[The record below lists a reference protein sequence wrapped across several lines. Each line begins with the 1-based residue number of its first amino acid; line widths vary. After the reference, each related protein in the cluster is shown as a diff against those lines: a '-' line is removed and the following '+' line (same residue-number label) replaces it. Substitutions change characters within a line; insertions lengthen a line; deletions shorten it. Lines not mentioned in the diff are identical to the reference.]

1 MSEQEQNKDNEYL
14 LKLIERY
21 DFIESI
27 IITDFDGS
35 LMISAFKKDSE
46 ETDEDKRKMRS
57 ALAYDFFVSINQISK
72 TEKWKTKAITTF
84 FDEHI
89 IYQRKLN
96 KVAICH
102 IICNQNEYCHE
113 ILNTISDEICKK
125 FEPIVSKLEEI
136 KNKVDEEYQ

>member
-35 LMISAFKKDSE
+35 LMISAFKKDSK

-57 ALAYDFFVSINQISK
+57 ALAYDFSVSINQISK

-113 ILNTISDEICKK
+113 IVNTISNEICNK
-125 FEPIVSKLEEI
+125 FASIENKLEEI
-136 KNKVDEEYQ
+136 KKEVDNYD

>member
-46 ETDEDKRKMRS
+46 ESDEDKRKMRS
-57 ALAYDFFVSINQISK
+57 ALAYDFSVSINQISK

-96 KVAICH
+96 KVAVCH

>member
-46 ETDEDKRKMRS
+46 ESDEDKRKMRS
-57 ALAYDFFVSINQISK
+57 ALAYDFSVSINQISK

-113 ILNTISDEICKK
+113 IVNTISDEIRNK
-125 FEPIVSKLEEI
+125 FASIENKLEEI
-136 KNKVDEEYQ
+136 KKEVDNYD

>member
-35 LMISAFKKDSE
+35 LMISAFKKETE
-46 ETDEDKRKMRS
+46 EADEDKRKMRS
-57 ALAYDFFVSINQISK
+57 ALAYDFSVSINQISK

-113 ILNTISDEICKK
+113 VINTISDEICNK
-125 FEPIVSKLEEI
+125 FASIEGKLEEI
-136 KNKVDEEYQ
+136 KKEVDNDD

>member
-1 MSEQEQNKDNEYL
+1 MSEQDLNKDNEYL

-46 ETDEDKRKMRS
+46 EADEDKRKMRS
-57 ALAYDFFVSINQISK
+57 ALAYDFSVSINQISK

-113 ILNTISDEICKK
+113 IVNTISDEICKK
-125 FEPIVSKLEEI
+125 FASIENKLEEI
-136 KNKVDEEYQ
+136 KKEVDNYD